1 MSSLSYIELG
11 DKLYVSFTHNG
22 EEKRVLLPNNRDMK
36 DSIQR
41 VIDQQS

>member
-1 MSSLSYIELG
+1 MSSIYYVEMG

-22 EEKRVLLPNNRDMK
+22 AEKRVLLPNNRDMK

-41 VIDQQS
+41 VIDQQR